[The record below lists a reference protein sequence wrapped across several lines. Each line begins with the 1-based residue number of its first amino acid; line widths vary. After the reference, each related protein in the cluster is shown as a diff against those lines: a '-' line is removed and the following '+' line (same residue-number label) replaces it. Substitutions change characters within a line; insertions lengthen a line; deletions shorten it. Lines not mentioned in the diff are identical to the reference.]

1 MMKGMV
7 TVMLKQDVLDVQ
19 GQAIQHS
26 LHALGFEQAQ
36 KVRIGKSIEV
46 ELEASTPEEA
56 QAQLKAMCEKLLVND
71 VIEDYTLQV
80 QEA

>member
-1 MMKGMV
+1 MMKGIV
-7 TVMLKQDVLDVQ
+7 TVQLKQNVLDVQ

-26 LHALGFEQAQ
+26 LHALGFAQAQ

-46 ELEASTPEEA
+46 ELDAASAEEA
-56 QAQLKAMCEKLLVND
+56 QATLQAMCEKLLVNN